1 MTTSHPTSICYRR
14 AAARVGSAATRRLLS
29 AAVCSAALGLSGLG
43 CSASA
48 DIPEVVVTQ
57 TDIAFSG
64 VPHIPGFDVPNSV
77 TTSFD
82 HPEGLSL
89 PDSLNPQLHPLSGM
103 ITARGEMQDLSFLE
117 GLTLTIASRAE
128 GAPVPQVVA
137 SYARPSTVVPGPT
150 VYLATD
156 GDADML
162 KFWSTKDAYYD
173 VTLWGSLPQE
183 DWAIDVTVSF
193 AGEISVSTN

>member
-1 MTTSHPTSICYRR
+1 MTTSHPTSINLRR
-14 AAARVGSAATRRLLS
+14 TAARLGSAATRRLF
-29 AAVCSAALGLSGLG
+29 AGAVCGAAFGLSGLG

-57 TDIAFSG
+57 TDIAFVG
-64 VPHIPGFDVPNSV
+64 VPHIPGFDVPNTV

-89 PDSLNPQLHPLSGM
+89 PDSLNPQLHALSGM
-103 ITARGEMQDLSFLE
+103 ITARGAMQDLSFLE
-117 GLTLTIASRAE
+117 GLTLTINSRAE
-128 GAPVPQVVA
+128 GAPPPLVVA

-150 VYLATD
+150 IQLATD

-162 KFWSTKDAYYD
+162 QYWSTKDAYYD

-183 DWAIDVTVSF
+183 DWAIDVSVSF

>member
-1 MTTSHPTSICYRR
+1 MTTSQPTSTFLRR
-14 AAARVGSAATRRLLS
+14 AAARAGCAPTRRLSS
-29 AAVCSAALGLSGLG
+29 AVICGALLGLSGLG

-57 TDIAFSG
+57 TDIAFVG
-64 VPHIPGFDVPNSV
+64 VPHIPGFEVPNKV

-89 PDSLNPQLHPLSGM
+89 PDSLNPQLHALSAS

-128 GAPVPQVVA
+128 GAPAPLVVA
-137 SYARPSTVVPGPT
+137 SYERPGNPVPGPM
-150 VYLATD
+150 VRLETD
-156 GDADML
+156 GDANML
-162 KFWSTKDAYYD
+162 EYWSTKHAYYD

-183 DWAIDVTVSF
+183 DWAIDVSVSF

>member
-1 MTTSHPTSICYRR
+1 MTTSQTISLSLRR
-14 AAARVGSAATRRLLS
+14 AAARLASSRTRRLLS
-29 AAVCSAALGLSGLG
+29 AAACSAAFGLSGLG

-48 DIPEVVVTQ
+48 DIPEVQVTQ
-57 TDIAFSG
+57 TDIAFAG
-64 VPHIPGFDVPNSV
+64 VPHIPGFDVPNTV

-89 PDSLNPQLHPLSGM
+89 PDSLNPQLHPLSGS
-103 ITARGEMQDLSFLE
+103 ITARGAMQDLSFLE

-128 GAPVPQVVA
+128 GAPAPQVVA
-137 SYARPSTVVPGPT
+137 SYERPNGMLPSPNIQ
-150 VYLATD
+150 LKTD
-156 GDADML
+156 NDANML
-162 KFWSTKDAYYD
+162 EYWSTKDAYYE

-183 DWAIDVTVSF
+183 DWAIDVSVSF

>member
-1 MTTSHPTSICYRR
+1 MINSQPTSLYSPR
-14 AAARVGSAATRRLLS
+14 AAAPMRRVSYAAIF
-29 AAVCSAALGLSGLG
+29 SAALGLWGLG

-57 TDIAFSG
+57 SDITFVG
-64 VPHIPGFDVPNSV
+64 VPHIPGFDVPNTV

-89 PDSLNPQLHPLSGM
+89 PDSLNPQLHALSGT

-128 GAPVPQVVA
+128 GAPAPQVVA
-137 SYARPSTVVPGPT
+137 SYARPSSVVPGPIVRLVT
-150 VYLATD
+150 E

-162 KFWSTKDAYYD
+162 DYWSTKNAFYE
-173 VTLWGSLPQE
+173 VKLWGNLPQQ
-183 DWAIDVTVSF
+183 DWAIDVSVSF